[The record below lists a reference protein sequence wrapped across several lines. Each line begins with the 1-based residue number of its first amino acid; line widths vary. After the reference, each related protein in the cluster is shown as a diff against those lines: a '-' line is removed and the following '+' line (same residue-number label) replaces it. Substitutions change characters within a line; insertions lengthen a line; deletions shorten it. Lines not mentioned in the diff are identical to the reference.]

1 MHKLT
6 VFPIGNAN
14 STLIELENGRTLL
27 LDYAHYPAAETDE
40 DPRFNIQTA
49 MLEKFKGKDAGLDV
63 VAFTHAD
70 DDHLHGFSELL
81 YLEHADKYQNGERIK
96 VKELWVPAAIILEAN
111 LPDEAKLL
119 RAEARHRIKEG
130 KGIRIFSKPESLID
144 WLKEAG
150 TSLGDRKTFITS
162 AGEIAPGFNKDQDG
176 VEFFVHSP
184 FSGSCDG
191 TEIERNTAALLLH
204 ATFTAGAE
212 ETRVMLGSDTE
223 CEVWDDIVKVTRYYK
238 REERLNWDV
247 FGISHHCSYLALSP
261 DKGENKTSPTENVAW
276 LLSQGNTRGI
286 LISSSDPIP
295 PTNTDQPPHRQAA
308 AYYKEVAEKI
318 GGEMVVTM
326 EHPSRKSPEPIIITI
341 DESKATL
348 KKGPISAAGVIMGR
362 RTPRAGSL

>member
-6 VFPIGNAN
+6 FFPIGNAN
-14 STLIELENGRTLL
+14 STLIELDNGRTLL

-40 DPRFNIQTA
+40 DPRFNLQTA

-81 YLEHADKYQNGERIK
+81 YLEHAEKYQGGERIK
-96 VKELWVPAAIILEAN
+96 IKELWVPAAIILETS
-111 LPDEAKLL
+111 LPEEAKLL
-119 RAEARHRIKEG
+119 RAEARYRIKEG

-150 TSLGDRKTFITS
+150 TSLAERQSFITS
-162 AGEIAPGFNKDQDG
+162 AGGIAPGFSKDQDG

-184 FSGSCDG
+184 FSGACDG
-191 TEIERNTAALLLH
+191 AEIERNNAALLLH
-204 ATFTAGAE
+204 ATFTAGTE

-223 CEVWDDIVKVTRYYK
+223 CEVWDDIVKVTKYYK
-238 REERLNWDV
+238 RAERLNWDV

-261 DKGENKTSPTENVAW
+261 DKGKDKTSPTENVGW
-276 LLSQGNTRGI
+276 LFSQGNARGV
-286 LISSSDPIP
+286 LISSSDPI
-295 PTNTDQPPHRQAA
+295 TDADTDQPPHKQAA
-308 AYYKEVAEKI
+308 AFYKEVVKKI
-318 GGEMVVTM
+318 SGEMVVTM
-326 EHPSRKSPEPIIITI
+326 EHPSTKSPEPIIITI

-348 KKGPISAAGVIMGR
+348 KKDPISAAGVIMGR
-362 RTPRAGSL
+362 RTPRAGSV